1 MSLRHTWKACA
12 ALFRIRMAEG
22 LQYRMAA
29 LSGVL
34 VSVLWAM
41 LECIILWVFFTYGE
55 RGAWNAGGM
64 TLEQTMSYVWLA
76 QGLFL
81 LQSMNIDGDIM
92 AKINSGDV
100 GIELC
105 RPLDLYAHWFAKS
118 AAGKL
123 GFVWIRSVLTVTAGV
138 LMPAAIALGP
148 PASAAGL
155 IAFAASAVLAFG
167 LCTSFAM
174 FVTAVRLNITWGNG
188 PSYILLLIS
197 GVLSGTYLP
206 LRLWPDFMQTFLA
219 LQPFG
224 GFVDIPAQ
232 LYVGSLPP
240 EAALPRMGLQ
250 LAWML
255 VFIAAG
261 RRIMS
266 RKVKSIIVQGG

>member
-1 MSLRHTWKACA
+1 M
-12 ALFRIRMAEG
+12 FRIRMAEG
-22 LQYRMAA
+22 LQYRVAA

-34 VSVLWAM
+34 VSVLWAL
-41 LECIILWVFFTYGE
+41 LECVLLSVFFKHGDK
-55 RGAWNAGGM
+55 GGWNTGGM
-64 TLEQTMSYVWLA
+64 TLQQTMSYVWLA

-81 LQSMNIDGDIM
+81 LQAMNIDGDIM
-92 AKINSGDV
+92 AKIKNGDV
-100 GIELC
+100 GVELC

-123 GFVWIRSVLTVTAGV
+123 GFVWIRSALTVTAGV
-138 LMPAAIALGP
+138 LMPAGLALGP

-155 IAFAASAVLAFG
+155 LAFSASAVLAFG

-174 FVTAVRLNITWGNG
+174 LVTAVRLNITWGDG
-188 PSYILLLIS
+188 PTYILLLIS

-250 LAWML
+250 LAWMI
-255 VFIAAG
+255 VFVLAG
-261 RRIMS
+261 RWIML
-266 RKVKSIIVQGG
+266 RKVNAIIIQGG